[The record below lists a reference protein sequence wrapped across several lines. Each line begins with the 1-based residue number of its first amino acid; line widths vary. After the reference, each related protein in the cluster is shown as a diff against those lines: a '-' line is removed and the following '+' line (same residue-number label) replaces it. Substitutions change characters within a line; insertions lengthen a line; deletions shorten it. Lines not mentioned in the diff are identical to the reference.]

1 MKKRDGSQVNLDRK
15 DELLISILQNDA
27 ELSLSAIGEQ
37 VGLSKMAVSNRI
49 KSLRDAGILEGSHYR
64 VNPQKVGQDYLM
76 VSQVICDASGPEQE
90 EVGSQI
96 ARLPGVQ
103 TVYLNFGS
111 YDILFVARRR
121 DKQSAKELLYKVS
134 RIHGIRNTLTTIPH
148 TVIKESLEV
157 RLEP

>member
-1 MKKRDGSQVNLDRK
+1 MRKGDSQDRLDQK
-15 DELLISILQNDA
+15 DELLLSILQDDA

-37 VGLSKMAVSNRI
+37 VGLTKMAVSNRI
-49 KSLRDAGILEGSHYR
+49 KSLKDAGILEGSHYR
-64 VNPQKVGQDYLM
+64 VNPQKVGEDYLL
-76 VSQVICDASGPEQE
+76 VSQVICDVSGPEQE
-90 EVGSQI
+90 KVASQI

-121 DKQSAKELLYKVS
+121 DKRSAKDLLYKVS

-148 TVIKESLEV
+148 TVIKDSLEV
-157 RLEP
+157 KLEH